1 MFEYLKNILTTKSSG
16 ETGMVQNKDSE
27 LKKLQTATCAL
38 FIEMANADSDFTD
51 EERTKIILV
60 MQKLFSL
67 DREFVEEL
75 IQLSEMKIK
84 KSISLYEFTSIINVS
99 FSKDEKFELL
109 KNLWRLIYVDEKL
122 DMHEDQ
128 LVKKI
133 GAMLNLE
140 HRTIISAKLLVKE
153 ELKAG
158 KN

>member
-1 MFEYLKNILTTKSSG
+1 MFEYLKNILTTKPAD
-16 ETGMVQNKDSE
+16 ETGIVQGKESE
-27 LKKLQTATCAL
+27 HKKLQIATCAL
-38 FIEMANADSDFTD
+38 FIEMANADNNFTD
-51 EERTKIILV
+51 EERSKIIAM

-67 DREFVEEL
+67 DRESVEEL

-133 GAMLNLE
+133 GGMLNVE
-140 HRTIISAKLLVKE
+140 HQTIISAKLLVKE
-153 ELKAG
+153 ELKSG